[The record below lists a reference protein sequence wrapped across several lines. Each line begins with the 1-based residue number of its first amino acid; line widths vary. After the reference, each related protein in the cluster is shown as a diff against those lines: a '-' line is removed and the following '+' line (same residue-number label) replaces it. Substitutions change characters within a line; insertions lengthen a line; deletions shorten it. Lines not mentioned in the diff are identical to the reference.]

1 MVQGG
6 MFTQPFC
13 SEDLSVLLKNEKLK
27 YVLIRNE
34 TSVFNPLPLL
44 DKKKNSAYLPFLP
57 LPPHLN
63 HDREK
68 YMLTYCLCLDE
79 PELFPIESV

>member
-1 MVQGG
+1 
-6 MFTQPFC
+6 MFLFAMKRRCLT
-13 SEDLSVLLKNEKLK
+13 LS
-27 YVLIRNE
+27 
-34 TSVFNPLPLL
+34 PLL
-44 DKKKNSAYLPFLP
+44 IKKNSAYLPFLP
-57 LPPHLN
+57 LPPDLN

>member
-6 MFTQPFC
+6 IFTQPFC

-27 YVLIRNE
+27 YVLIDNE
-34 TSVFNPLPLL
+34 TSVFNPLPSLGKKILL
-44 DKKKNSAYLPFLP
+44 IYPSP
-57 LPPHLN
+57 LRPHLN
-63 HDREK
+63 HDCEK

>member
-34 TSVFNPLPLL
+34 KSVFNPLPPL
-44 DKKKNSAYLPFLP
+44 DKKNSAYLPFRP

-79 PELFPIESV
+79 PELFPIGSV

>member
-27 YVLIRNE
+27 YVLIPNK
-34 TSVFNPLPLL
+34 TLVLNPLPSL
-44 DKKKNSAYLPFLP
+44 DKKILLIYPSPP

-63 HDREK
+63 HDCEK